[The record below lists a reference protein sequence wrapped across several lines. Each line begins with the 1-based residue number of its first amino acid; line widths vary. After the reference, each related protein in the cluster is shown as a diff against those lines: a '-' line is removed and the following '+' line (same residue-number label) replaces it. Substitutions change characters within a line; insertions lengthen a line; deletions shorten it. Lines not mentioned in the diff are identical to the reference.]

1 MQDLKWVGGGGGK
14 KAVVTK
20 AAVGGGCKGR
30 IYYASGMKT
39 MQWHMLSIQL
49 WVYNIN
55 FANDK
60 NVCIYVVGEWGRKEK
75 GEGSKGFGMSK
86 R

>member
-1 MQDLKWVGGGGGK
+1 MQYRIHAGLKWVGGGK

-30 IYYASGMKT
+30 IYYASGMKASDARF
-39 MQWHMLSIQL
+39 LSNSWFTTL
-49 WVYNIN
+49 PMT
-55 FANDK
+55 K
-60 NVCIYVVGEWGRKEK
+60 MCILCVWEG
-75 GEGSKGFGMSK
+75 GEGQRAGMSK